1 MLHRKL
7 ISFENGH
14 AYDTL
19 AWRFFGSLYRM
30 VRDDVL
36 SSAPAEGAAVLDAGC
51 GPGRILRLIAERRPD
66 LRLHGADLA
75 QGMITEAEAAAER
88 AGLAGQLTFT
98 RADLADLPFADDSFD
113 LVISNASMHHWAD
126 VEPIVPEL
134 ARVLRPGGSVRIYD
148 LRGVDPKPF
157 LTAAAA
163 AFPGAEIDR
172 TLLRFGWLPFRLIQ
186 LLTVR
191 TAG

>member
-7 ISFENGH
+7 MSFENGH
-14 AYDTL
+14 GYEKHSAM
-19 AWRFFGSLYRM
+19 FGSLYRK

-36 SSAPAEGAAVLDAGC
+36 ASAPAQGAAVLDAGC
-51 GPGRILRLIAERRPD
+51 GPGRILRLLAEQRTD
-66 LRLHGADLA
+66 LTLHGVDLA

-88 AGLAGQLTFT
+88 AGLAGRLDFT

-113 LVISNASMHHWAD
+113 LVISNASMHHWAA

-148 LRGVDPKPF
+148 LRGIDPEPF
-157 LTAAAA
+157 LTAAAS
-163 AFPGAEIDR
+163 AFPGAKIDR
-172 TLLRFGWLPFRLIQ
+172 RLLRFGWLPFRLIQ
-186 LLTVR
+186 LLRVR
-191 TAG
+191 TAA